1 MLYLIDSS
9 AVLNDFGFEFRPGHK
24 YITTPLVINEF
35 KDMRSRNL
43 MENALQQGLLSIE
56 EPKKETVNYVEET
69 VAEKGFTKLSRPD
82 LSLIA
87 LALDLKKQAR
97 EFLLVTDDFS
107 IQNFCSVLEIPFQD
121 AIRGKIGKEIS
132 FSLDCPACG
141 KSFENS
147 SKAKKCPVCGS
158 PLKRKRLPKQAK

>member
-9 AVLNDFGFEFRPGHK
+9 AVLNDFGFEFRPEHK
-24 YITTPLVINEF
+24 YITTPLIINEF
-35 KDMRSRNL
+35 RDMRSRNL
-43 MENALQQGLLSIE
+43 MENALQQGLLSIGD
-56 EPKKETVNYVEET
+56 PKKETINYVEDT
-69 VAEKGFTKLSRPD
+69 VAEKGFTRLSRPD

-121 AIRGKIGKEIS
+121 AIRGKIEKEIS
-132 FSLDCPACG
+132 FSLECTAC
-141 KSFENS
+141 KKTLEMS
-147 SKAKKCPVCGS
+147 SKARKCPVCGS
-158 PLKRKRLPKQAK
+158 NLKRKRLEE